1 AGGFPVGRGDLATW
15 AAPVSRDRVPL
26 PAGAATTGDVPL
38 QTRADPRCG
47 LSVLAQEHAATASS
61 AHCPGVGGTI
71 SRALRDP
78 ARTAGAAL
86 YGGWTPR
93 TGASL
98 LAAGWRARRPALGQR
113 RSDSVPHQRL
123 GGASD
128 APGHPRAEPAR
139 AGVPHR
145 ARPALDGHQEFF
157 G

>member
-1 AGGFPVGRGDLATW
+1 
-15 AAPVSRDRVPL
+15 
-26 PAGAATTGDVPL
+26 
-38 QTRADPRCG
+38 
-47 LSVLAQEHAATASS
+47 
-61 AHCPGVGGTI
+61 
-71 SRALRDP
+71 
-78 ARTAGAAL
+78 TAGAAL

-157 G
+157 GSGSRARLHAGASIVQGGGGEPTTLPGAGGAL